1 MVTVCC
7 TGPGAH
13 DWLIEMY
20 FLYRCLVVF
29 GLSPCGP
36 FIKLWK
42 LVMYNSYRHIPAYIS
57 KGLVESDFSQA
68 VIQCLVNYVSAKE
81 TAFT

>member
-13 DWLIEMY
+13 DWLIEMCI
-20 FLYRCLVVF
+20 LYRCLVVF

-36 FIKLWK
+36 FVKLYGNW
-42 LVMYNSYRHIPAYIS
+42 
-57 KGLVESDFSQA
+57 
-68 VIQCLVNYVSAKE
+68 
-81 TAFT
+81 